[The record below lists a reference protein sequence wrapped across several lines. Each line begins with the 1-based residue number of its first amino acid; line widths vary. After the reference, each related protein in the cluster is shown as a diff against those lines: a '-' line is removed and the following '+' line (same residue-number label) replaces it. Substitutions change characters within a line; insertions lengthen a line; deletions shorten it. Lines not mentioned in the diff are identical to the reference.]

1 LIVPR
6 VLQAVIYAM
15 AALVGAVILIVIR
28 RLGIAATLAAV
39 AGGVCCFVLR
49 VVAGYFH
56 WNLSRIANPQSSG
69 AWREFR
75 EIVNGKCASSSGNEK
90 GADGVCS
97 RSPCR
102 FILCD

>member
-1 LIVPR
+1 LP
-6 VLQAVIYAM
+6 
-15 AALVGAVILIVIR
+15 
-28 RLGIAATLAAV
+28 
-39 AGGVCCFVLR
+39 
-49 VVAGYFH
+49 
-56 WNLSRIANPQSSG
+56 RIANPQSSG

-97 RSPCR
+97 RSPCW